1 MHIGDVALMTRD
13 NEGAIANVGFV
24 VGNDAVA
31 VIDTGGS
38 GREGSRLLAA
48 IRSRTDKPIRYVVN
62 THLHPDHAFGNAAF
76 LNQGAVF
83 VGHKNLPR
91 ALATRASFYIE
102 AFRRIMGD
110 EIMTDVKII
119 PPSALVENELRL
131 DLGGRTLVVKAW
143 PAAHTDND
151 VTVMDETSRTLF
163 AGDLVFVR
171 HVPVVDGSLRGLLAA
186 TDALARI
193 PAAHV
198 VPGHGPVIEDWPQA
212 LAGQRRYLERL
223 LADVRTMIARGT
235 PIDAAAQT
243 AGQAERGY
251 WELFEDYN
259 ARNATAAFAELE
271 WE

>member
-1 MHIGDVALMTRD
+1 MATYALMTRD

-151 VTVMDETSRTLF
+151 VTVMDENVTY
-163 AGDLVFVR
+163 
-171 HVPVVDGSLRGLLAA
+171 
-186 TDALARI
+186 
-193 PAAHV
+193 
-198 VPGHGPVIEDWPQA
+198 VIC
-212 LAGQRRYLERL
+212 G
-223 LADVRTMIARGT
+223 
-235 PIDAAAQT
+235 
-243 AGQAERGY
+243 
-251 WELFEDYN
+251 
-259 ARNATAAFAELE
+259 
-271 WE
+271 